1 MAIIFHEG
9 LPRSGK
15 SYEAMSRHIANALKA
30 GRFVDAYIEGINHEK
45 IALALEMPVEVVQGL
60 LHTFTREQVPT
71 IYRHVRN
78 NALVVIDEAQNF
90 WPTGRQRLDPQIT
103 QFITEHG
110 HRGLDILIMGQV
122 LSDVHKLWR
131 GRVRTKVVF
140 NKLDAVNL
148 EKRYNAQTWLATAP
162 EKFKLV
168 GNETGIYD
176 EKWFGTYASHVDD
189 SIQTSNFKDDR
200 ANIFK
205 NWKFRYGLP
214 VAGILGVA
222 SAGYLIYLFSGG
234 LNPTP
239 KVVAAAPAPAF
250 VDRSSLRPAAP
261 APAPAPAPAVPA
273 NVVEAWNKSYRPR
286 LGMWHTTRAG
296 ESIGIIEWYQSGE
309 VRERLSFEQIRH
321 LGVAVEVSKGIAKVG
336 SVVVT
341 SWPLPMFVPHGAGAQ
356 SAAPAAALPF
366 GLGGDH

>member
-15 SYEAMSRHIANALKA
+15 SYEAMSRHIANALKS
-30 GRFVDAYIEGINHEK
+30 GRFVDAYIEGINHER
-45 IALALEMPVEVVQGL
+45 IALALDIPVEVVQGL

-71 IYRHVRN
+71 IYKHVRN

-176 EKWFGTYASHVDD
+176 ERWFGTYASHVDD
-189 SIQTSNFKDDR
+189 SIQTANFKDDR

-214 VAGILGVA
+214 AAGIVGVA
-222 SAGYLIYLFSGG
+222 SAGYLVYLFSGG
-234 LNPTP
+234 LNPAP
-239 KVVAAAPAPAF
+239 KVATVAPAPVPKFSPVAPAASAPVARPVAAA
-250 VDRSSLRPAAP
+250 VAAP
-261 APAPAPAPAVPA
+261 VS
-273 NVVEAWNKSYRPR
+273 VVDSWNKSYRPR

-296 ESIGIIEWYQSGE
+296 ESIGIIEWYEGGE
-309 VRERLSFEQIRH
+309 VRERLSFEQIRA
-321 LGVAVEVSKGIAKVG
+321 LGVKVEVANGIARLG
-336 SVVVT
+336 ALVVT
-341 SWPLPMFVPHGAGAQ
+341 SWPFPLRDAGQPSRGAPSPLLGVG
-356 SAAPAAALPF
+356 F
-366 GLGGDH
+366 GS